1 MTAPAPAADAAGAD
15 EAPPPLP
22 SPHPT
27 AGTLIKRALQLRCPR
42 CGQGRLFTGWFSM
55 PERCSECR
63 LKYERAPG
71 YFLGST
77 YINYGATAVILL
89 LGYLVLHDGFGL
101 TNRQLAKPL
110 VAICVLFP
118 LWAFRYARALWLAFD
133 CHFDESILRGD
144 ED

>member
-1 MTAPAPAADAAGAD
+1 MTTPVSANDAAAEDPAPT
-15 EAPPPLP
+15 PLP
-22 SPHPT
+22 VPRPT
-27 AGTLIKRALQLRCPR
+27 AGTLVSRALQLRCPR
-42 CGQGRLFTGWFSM
+42 CGRGRLFTGWFRM

-63 LKYERAPG
+63 LKIDRAPG
-71 YFLGST
+71 YYLGSI

-89 LGYLVLHDGFGL
+89 IGYLVLHDGFGL
-101 TNRQLAKPL
+101 TNQQLAKPL

-133 CHFDESILRGD
+133 CHFDESILRGE